1 VSPVDRASPLV
12 VVGDALLDVDVVGSA
27 DRLAPDAPVP
37 VVKIERETARPGGAG
52 LAAVVA
58 RRLSRRAVV
67 LVAPLAGDAEG
78 ELLRTLLEEEDVTV
92 VPLPHAGR
100 TAVKRRV
107 LAGGRSLL
115 RVDRPA
121 GPLTV
126 EELPEEA
133 AGVLEV
139 AAAVLVSDYG
149 AGATALEPLRAAL
162 QGHRVPVVWDPHPGG
177 ATPVPGVTLA
187 TPNELEL
194 RALGDAPGDADRGRG
209 GEGRLIGL
217 TDLTARAAGLVRRWQ
232 TGGVAVTL
240 GARGA
245 LLSRGD
251 APPTLVPPPRLPV
264 DGQDTCGAGDCFSA
278 TATLALADGA
288 VVMEAV
294 EAAVATASRFVADGG
309 AGALVPRRDATPPT
323 VQQEAPAA
331 DDVRRPAHGSIE
343 AAAEV
348 AERVRARGGTVVATG
363 GCFDLLHAGHVATLE
378 AARSLG
384 DCLVV
389 LLNSDDSVRR
399 LKGPTRPIQADQ
411 DRVRVLA
418 ALDAVDAVAV
428 FGEDTPVEALRRL
441 RPHMWAKG
449 GDYSIEQMP
458 EAEVMSEWGGQV
470 IVLPYLD
477 GRSTTRLVQYAGSAG
492 G

>member
-1 VSPVDRASPLV
+1 VSPADLAAPLV

-67 LVAPLAGDAEG
+67 LVAPLASDAEG
-78 ELLRTLLEEEDVTV
+78 RLLRALLEEEDVTV

-121 GPLTV
+121 GPLRV
-126 EELPEEA
+126 EGLPGEA
-133 AGVLEV
+133 AAALEV

-149 AGATALEPLRAAL
+149 AGATAVEPLRAAL
-162 QGHRVPVVWDPHPGG
+162 RESRVPVVWDPHPRG

-194 RALGDAPGDADRGRG
+194 RALSDAPREADDGR
-209 GEGRLIGL
+209 GEGRPTGL
-217 TDLTARAAGLVRRWQ
+217 ADLTARAAGLVRRWQ
-232 TGGVAVTL
+232 AGGVAVTL
-240 GARGA
+240 GARGT

-251 APPTLVPPPRLPV
+251 APPTLVPAPRLPV

-278 TATLALADGA
+278 TAALALADGA
-288 VVMEAV
+288 VVPEAV
-294 EAAVATASRFVADGG
+294 EAAVAGATRFVADGG
-309 AGALVPRRDATPPT
+309 AGALVPRRDAAPPT
-323 VQQEAPAA
+323 VQQEAHPADVRPAA
-331 DDVRRPAHGSIE
+331 PGSIE

-477 GRSTTRLVQYAGSAG
+477 GRSTTRLVQYAGSADG
-492 G
+492 